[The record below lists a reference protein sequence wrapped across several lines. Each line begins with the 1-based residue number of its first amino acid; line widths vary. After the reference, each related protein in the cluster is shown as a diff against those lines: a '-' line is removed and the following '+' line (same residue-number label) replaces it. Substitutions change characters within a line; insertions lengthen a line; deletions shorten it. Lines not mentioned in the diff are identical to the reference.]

1 MLIVKIELHSAVT
14 GRVTTVA
21 TGKIVNTG
29 TVDATGVIRI
39 IPFLYR
45 VGRYLAHELEAQGH
59 TIAVIDRNPDVY
71 EDYRPLT

>member
-1 MLIVKIELHSAVT
+1 MHIVI
-14 GRVTTVA
+14 G
-21 TGKIVNTG
+21 GYG
-29 TVDATGVIRI
+29 
-39 IPFLYR
+39 R